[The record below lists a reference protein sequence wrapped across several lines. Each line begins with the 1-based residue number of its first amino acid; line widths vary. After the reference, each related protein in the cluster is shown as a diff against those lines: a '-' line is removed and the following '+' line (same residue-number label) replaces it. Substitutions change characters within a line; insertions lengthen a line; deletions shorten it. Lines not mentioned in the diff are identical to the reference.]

1 MKQLFL
7 ISFVFLFFLGCKK
20 TPVIEVGQSVYI
32 SATVLNARKSPNLD
46 GEKVGKVKL
55 GDVVKVLERSEKE
68 MEIDGISN
76 YWFRIQSP
84 TVTGWVFG
92 GYLSINKVESR
103 DAMIAALQG
112 DFVYCTLPER
122 LDCSNT
128 FSFDGESFVFRA
140 YDQYTGITEKLEG
153 KYDVFS
159 DHLVLDTKVRLVR
172 PSVFILYPQ
181 TDEERTAYYS
191 AYFGYSNSDEH
202 LTSLSTF
209 PVEGKRDLFF
219 FVCNDKLLLMDKKQE
234 LEEACKTSYAYTKSS
249 YSSP

>member
-1 MKQLFL
+1 MKHFFL
-7 ISFVFLFFLGCKK
+7 ISLVFLIFVGCKK
-20 TPVIEVGQSVYI
+20 TPTIEVGQTVYI
-32 SATVLNARKSPNLD
+32 SATVLNARKTPTLD

-55 GDVVKVLERSEKE
+55 GDQVKVLERSEKE
-68 MEIDGISN
+68 TEIDGISA

-92 GYLSINKVESR
+92 GYLSVNKVESR

-128 FSFDGESFVFRA
+128 FSFEGESFVFRA
-140 YDQYTGITEKLEG
+140 YDPYTGITEKLEG

-159 DHLVLDTKVRLVR
+159 DHLVLDTMIRLVR
-172 PSVFILYPQ
+172 PSVYILYPQ
-181 TDEERTAYYS
+181 TDEERSAYYN
-191 AYFGYSNSDEH
+191 AYFGYSESDEH
-202 LTSLSTF
+202 LISLSTF
-209 PVEGKRDLFF
+209 PVEGKKDLFF
-219 FVCNDKLLLMDKKQE
+219 FVCNDKLLLLDKKQE
-234 LEEACKTSYAYTKSS
+234 SDEACKTKYAYTKSS